1 MWNNFFMLQRDML
14 QYMFIIFRNIVN
26 NIVIYIGNP
35 ISISI
40 TKAKIS
46 LLVNVKRY
54 RKGKKFWL
62 L

>member
-1 MWNNFFMLQRDML
+1 ML

-26 NIVIYIGNP
+26 NILIYFGNP
-35 ISISI
+35 ISSI

-54 RKGKKFWL
+54 RKGKTVLAVVKIQML
-62 L
+62 